1 MATSEDLE
9 RIIRYAKS
17 HCEDRCPAD
26 RDPETCL
33 ALIDMCRSLKVDPPM
48 CLQETN
54 GFTKSYFQAKIRE
67 IEKKWG
73 KPISEVLA
81 GFQSNGVK
89 TLEEN
94 IDKMEAEFAVS
105 AVKAINAR
113 AKKQPHDSK
122 N

>member
-1 MATSEDLE
+1 MAASEGDVE

-26 RDPETCL
+26 REPEVCL

-48 CLQETN
+48 CLEETN

-67 IEKKWG
+67 IEKRWG
-73 KPISEVLA
+73 KPINEVLA
-81 GFQSNGVK
+81 DFQTKGVK

-94 IDKMEAEFAVS
+94 IDKMEGEFALK

-113 AKKQPHDSK
+113 NSIKR
-122 N
+122 